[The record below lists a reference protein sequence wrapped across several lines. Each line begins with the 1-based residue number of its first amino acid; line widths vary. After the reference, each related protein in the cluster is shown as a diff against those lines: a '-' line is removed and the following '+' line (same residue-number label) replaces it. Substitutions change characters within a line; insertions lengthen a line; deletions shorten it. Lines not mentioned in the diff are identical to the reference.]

1 MIRLIRNF
9 YVEITGILVLGA
21 FLYLLT
27 SGYSLL
33 FSVSEWTRSWRI
45 DLGPELQNL
54 STIFLS
60 IFIEGLPFILFG
72 VFLSCLIHVFVKEET
87 IWRWTPKNPFL
98 SIPMATLLGL
108 LLPIC
113 ECGIVP
119 VARRLVQKGL
129 PSYVAFTFLLAVPIV
144 NPITILSTYF
154 AFGDSWDIVFARTLT
169 GAGIA
174 ALMGFLFYLF
184 FRHLPVLK
192 EEKQMACTHEHGN
205 CDHDHSHSEERHV
218 HHPDDRCDHPHDH
231 AEGGKWMHALN
242 HAVFEFIDMGKYF
255 VLGALIAAGFQT
267 FVGLSAIQSFSKQEG
282 LALLMMMGLAFC
294 LSICSTAD
302 AFLAAS
308 FRSAMGTVPLL
319 GFLIYGPM
327 MDLKNLLMM
336 FGSFR
341 LPVILFFFGGTTI
354 LTLLSV
360 FLLF

>member
-1 MIRLIRNF
+1 MIRFIRNF

-27 SGYSLL
+27 SGYGLL
-33 FSVSEWTRSWRI
+33 FSLSELIRSGSV
-45 DLGPELQNL
+45 DLGPKWQNM

-72 VFLSCLIHVFVKEET
+72 VFLSCLIHVYVKEET
-87 IWRWTPKNPFL
+87 IWRWTPKNPLL
-98 SIPMATLLGL
+98 SIPMATCLGL
-108 LLPIC
+108 LLPVC

-129 PSYVAFTFLLAVPIV
+129 PPYVAFTFLLAVPIV

-154 AFGDSWDIVFARTLT
+154 AFGDSWDMVFARTLT

-184 FRHLPVLK
+184 FRRVPVLK
-192 EEKQMACTHEHGN
+192 EEKQTACTHEQGSCGHE
-205 CDHDHSHSEERHV
+205 SHAEERHV
-218 HHPDDRCDHPHDH
+218 HHPEDRCDHHAH
-231 AEGGKWMHALN
+231 AEGGKWMHALH
-242 HAVFEFIDMGKYF
+242 HAVFEFINMGKYF

-267 FVGLSAIQSFSKQEG
+267 FVGLSAIKSFSEQEG

-294 LSICSTAD
+294 LSICSNAD

-336 FGSFR
+336 LGSFR